1 MFVRPLEKARLK
13 VHVKGRVTIPKEFRE
28 RLGISEG
35 DQVEAI
41 LREDQRA
48 VVIQVLIK
56 DWLEDML
63 SVLKRVFPDKST
75 KEIMNELR
83 QGWEEYAEE

>member
-1 MFVRPLEKARLK
+1 M
-13 VHVKGRVTIPKEFRE
+13 KGRVTIPKEFRK

-41 LREDQRA
+41 LREGEKA
-48 VVIQVLIK
+48 IVIHALTK

-63 SVLKRVFPDKST
+63 SMLKKVFPDKST
-75 KEIMNELR
+75 EETLKDLR
-83 QGWEEYAEE
+83 QGWEEYATE

>member
-1 MFVRPLEKARLK
+1 VGGTLEKARLK
-13 VHVKGRVTIPKEFRE
+13 VHVKGRVTIPKEFRK
-28 RLGISEG
+28 RLEISEG

-48 VVIQVLIK
+48 VVIRVLTK

-63 SVLKRVFPDKST
+63 SVLERVFPDKST
-75 KEIMNELR
+75 KEIITDLR
-83 QGWEEYAEE
+83 QGWEEYVKQ